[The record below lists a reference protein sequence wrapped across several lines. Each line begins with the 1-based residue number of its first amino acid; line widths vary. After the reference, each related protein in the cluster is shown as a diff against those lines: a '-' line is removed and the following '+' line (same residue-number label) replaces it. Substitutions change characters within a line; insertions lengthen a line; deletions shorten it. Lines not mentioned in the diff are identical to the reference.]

1 MKSKRLN
8 LLIFLL
14 IGVFISNVNA
24 VTPPKY
30 GGVIRYTIFQTS
42 ISLDPIKILTFNE
55 LYIADSIFDGLVRYG
70 QDGVIFPCLASSWE
84 ISEDQKV
91 YTFHINESAKFH
103 NGRIITAN
111 DVKFSWERSIKLVD
125 KSILK
130 QSKLELISG
139 ADSFRSEK
147 VNNVSG
153 LKVLDNNSIQVS
165 LEQADRSFLDGLTNP
180 PAWIIPKESAQKS
193 DFSLRPIGSGP
204 FKCASSTGAEG
215 EILHLEAYEEYL
227 LGRPYLDGIVFI
239 VAPDFDTALLQF
251 ETDELDC
258 LEIPNIE
265 FDSRFRNDPE
275 WSSQVSSIA
284 NNQLICIQIN
294 RKAFLE
300 KTRLVDVL
308 KYGIDVK
315 SILKMLY
322 NQGKS
327 ITDDYQPEK
336 AKKMNVEFQGK
347 AIKLNVLNSDYDA
360 VKIADRIAF
369 DLIEIG
375 VGVSVNP
382 MNRQDFQKAINDKLY
397 SLALQ
402 TIPQSFKD
410 TEISNTDTCV
420 PLFYK
425 NMNML
430 QKPELQDLSDSAQ
443 SGVFQFDNMYLL
455 HLK

>member
-8 LLIFLL
+8 LLVFLL
-14 IGVFISNVNA
+14 IGVFIYNVNA

-30 GGVIRYTIFQTS
+30 GSVIRYAIFQNS
-42 ISLDPIKILTFNE
+42 ISLDPIKILTFTE
-55 LYIADSIFDGLVRYG
+55 RCIADSIFDGLVRHG
-70 QDGVIFPCLASSWE
+70 QDGVISPCLASSWE

-91 YTFHINESAKFH
+91 YTFHVTESAKFH

-111 DVKFSWERSIKLVD
+111 DVKFSWERSIKLAD

-130 QSKLELISG
+130 QSKLELISD

-147 VNNVSG
+147 VNDVSG

-165 LEQADRSFLDGLTNP
+165 LEQADSSFLEGLTTP
-180 PAWIIPKESAQKS
+180 PAWIVPKESVQKS
-193 DFSLRPIGSGP
+193 DFSQHPIGSGP

-215 EILHLEAYEEYL
+215 EIIHLEAYEEYL

-239 VAPDFDTALLQF
+239 LAPDFDTALLLF

-258 LEIPNIE
+258 LEIPGIE
-265 FDSRFRNDPE
+265 FDGRFRNDPE
-275 WSSQVSSIA
+275 WSSQLSSIA
-284 NNQLICIQIN
+284 NNQLVYIQVN
-294 RKAFLE
+294 RKAFPV
-300 KTRLVDVL
+300 KTKLVDVL

-315 SILKMLY
+315 SILEMLY

-327 ITDDYQPEK
+327 ITSDYQPEK
-336 AKKMNVEFQGK
+336 AKKLNVEFQGK
-347 AIKLNVLNSDYDA
+347 PIKLIFLDSDYDA

-369 DLIEIG
+369 DLMEIG
-375 VGVSVNP
+375 VRISVNP
-382 MNRQDFQKAINDKLY
+382 INRQDFQKAINDKLF

-402 TIPQSFKD
+402 ITPQSSKD
-410 TEISNTDTCV
+410 TKILDTDPYV

-430 QKPELQDLSDSAQ
+430 QKPELQDLSDSTQ
-443 SGVFQFDNMYLL
+443 NGILQFDNMYLL

>member
-8 LLIFLL
+8 LLVFLL

-30 GGVIRYTIFQTS
+30 GGVIRYAIFQNS
-42 ISLDPIKILTFNE
+42 ISLNPIKILTFTE
-55 LYIADSIFDGLVRYG
+55 RYIADSIFDGLVRNG
-70 QDGVIFPCLASSWE
+70 QNGVIFPCLASSWE

-91 YTFHINESAKFH
+91 YTFHITESAKFH
-103 NGRIITAN
+103 NGRKITAN
-111 DVKFSWERSIKLVD
+111 DVKFSWERSIKFAD
-125 KSILK
+125 KDILQ
-130 QSKLELISG
+130 QSKLEFISG

-147 VNNVSG
+147 VNDVSG
-153 LKVLDNNSIQVS
+153 LKVLDKNSIQVS
-165 LEQADRSFLDGLTNP
+165 LEQADSSFLDGLTTP
-180 PAWIIPKESAQKS
+180 PAWIIPKESVQKS
-193 DFSLRPIGSGP
+193 DFSQRPIGSGP

-239 VAPDFDTALLQF
+239 YASDFDTALLQF

-258 LEIPNIE
+258 LEVPCIE
-265 FDSRFRNDPE
+265 FGRFRNDPE
-275 WSSQVSSIA
+275 WSSQLSSIA
-284 NNQLICIQIN
+284 NNQLVCIQIN
-294 RKAFLE
+294 RKAFPV
-300 KTRLVDVL
+300 KTKLVDVL
-308 KYGIDVK
+308 KYGINVK
-315 SILKMLY
+315 SILEMLY

-327 ITDDYQPEK
+327 ITSDYQPEK
-336 AKKMNVEFQGK
+336 AKKLAVEFQGK
-347 AIKLNVLNSDYDA
+347 PIKLNILDSDYDA

-382 MNRQDFQKAINDKLY
+382 MNRQDFQKAINDRLY

-410 TEISNTDTCV
+410 TEIFGTDTYV

-430 QKPELQDLSDSAQ
+430 QKPELQDLSDSTPN
-443 SGVFQFDNMYLL
+443 GILQFDNMYIL